1 MTFVFVHGLG
11 QRAAAWDAVREQ
23 LPRELP
29 VDCPELY
36 SFLDREKTDYDT
48 LYGAFSAHCLKLPEL
63 LHLCGLSLG
72 GLLSLQFASEFPEKA
87 ASLTL
92 IGTPCRMPRGLL
104 RFQQMLF
111 TLFPASFFGQ
121 TGLSKREFL
130 RLTASMACLEPERFL
145 TRVSC
150 PSLILCGE
158 KDRANQKAAALLTAG
173 IPGAEHRLITH
184 AGHEVNRDN
193 PAALALE
200 LKRFYRQLDFWS

>member
-87 ASLTL
+87 GVPDPDRHTVPDAPGTASVPTDAVYSLSRFLLWAGRGPFQAGILTVDRVHGL
-92 IGTPCRMPRGLL
+92 SGTRTLFNKGFLSLFDPLRGEGPRQPKGRSLVDGRHPGSGAPTDHPCR
-104 RFQQMLF
+104 
-111 TLFPASFFGQ
+111 S
-121 TGLSKREFL
+121 
-130 RLTASMACLEPERFL
+130 
-145 TRVSC
+145 
-150 PSLILCGE
+150 
-158 KDRANQKAAALLTAG
+158 
-173 IPGAEHRLITH
+173 
-184 AGHEVNRDN
+184 
-193 PAALALE
+193 
-200 LKRFYRQLDFWS
+200 

>member
-111 TLFPASFFGQ
+111 TLFPASFFGTFQ
-121 TGLSKREFL
+121 AGILTVDRVHGLSGTRTLFNKGFL
-130 RLTASMACLEPERFL
+130 
-145 TRVSC
+145 
-150 PSLILCGE
+150 SLFDPLRGE
-158 KDRANQKAAALLTAG
+158 GPRQPKGRSLVDGRH
-173 IPGAEHRLITH
+173 PGSGAPTDHPCR
-184 AGHEVNRDN
+184 
-193 PAALALE
+193 
-200 LKRFYRQLDFWS
+200 S